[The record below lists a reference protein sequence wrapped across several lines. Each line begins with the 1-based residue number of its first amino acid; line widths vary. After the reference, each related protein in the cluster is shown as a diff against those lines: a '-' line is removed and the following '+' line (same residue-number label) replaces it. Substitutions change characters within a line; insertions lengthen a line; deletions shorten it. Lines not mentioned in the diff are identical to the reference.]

1 MRPQIS
7 ARSPQFLE
15 EASDLMDQKKRQS
28 LGEWVLPSCYQLL
41 GGVGGKLLSQ
51 NGWFLGT
58 LVVASLKKRFTI
70 SFGKFV
76 EGRCFGSNQTPWNTH
91 VLLHEQNLP
100 SDWLTILGSKNCYQF
115 KEATNTS
122 SLPPLVTPP
131 ITRSSQPRMNVN
143 SHATFFRWDWNPH
156 KEQNSTFGC
165 FLSQLFGRILFTNST
180 RLWWKLMIL

>member
-1 MRPQIS
+1 MRPKIS

-76 EGRCFGSNQTPWNTH
+76 EGRCFGSNQTP
-91 VLLHEQNLP
+91 
-100 SDWLTILGSKNCYQF
+100 
-115 KEATNTS
+115 
-122 SLPPLVTPP
+122 
-131 ITRSSQPRMNVN
+131 
-143 SHATFFRWDWNPH
+143 
-156 KEQNSTFGC
+156 
-165 FLSQLFGRILFTNST
+165 
-180 RLWWKLMIL
+180 